1 MVYIREQA
9 KQSNIMRNEKEF
21 IKAENE
27 GRAKALVALNKTDL
41 FKGDFD
47 DYKIIP
53 TSGCCKWDFEVRDN
67 LTNELLAVI
76 EAKDRKFP
84 STDKR
89 LKYGGAQLEA
99 PKFEL
104 LKSMAYDMDIMSYY
118 LCTFEDGTYYIWNV
132 ADCKGV
138 TEDRRMCNKT
148 TAVLSEK
155 VEKHCYYFPMQNAEF
170 FGSLA

>member
-1 MVYIREQA
+1 M
-9 KQSNIMRNEKEF
+9 KP
-21 IKAENE
+21 IKRIVACIIASMCLIAMFGCEPAQKPADADMITNAENA

-41 FKGDFD
+41 FNGEFD

-53 TSGCCKWDFEVRDN
+53 TNNYCKWDFEVRDN
-67 LTNELLAVI
+67 LTNELLAVV

-104 LKSMAYDMDIMSYY
+104 LKSMAYDKDILSYY
-118 LCTFEDGTYYIWNV
+118 LCTFEDGTYYIWNI
-132 ADCKGV
+132 ANHRNIK
-138 TEDRRMCNKT
+138 
-148 TAVLSEK
+148 S
-155 VEKHCYYFPMQNAEF
+155 
-170 FGSLA
+170 S

>member
-1 MVYIREQA
+1 
-9 KQSNIMRNEKEF
+9 MRNREEF
-21 IKAENE
+21 TNAENA

-41 FKGDFD
+41 FNGEFD

-53 TSGCCKWDFEVRDN
+53 TNDNCRWDFEVRDN
-67 LTNELLAVI
+67 LTNELLAVV

-104 LKSMAYDMDIMSYY
+104 LKSMAYDKDILSYY
-118 LCTFEDGTYYIWNV
+118 LCTFEDGTYYIWNI

-138 TEDRRMCNKT
+138 TEDWRMCNKT

-155 VEKHCYYFPMQNAEF
+155 VEKHCYYFPMKNAEF
-170 FGSLA
+170 IGSWA